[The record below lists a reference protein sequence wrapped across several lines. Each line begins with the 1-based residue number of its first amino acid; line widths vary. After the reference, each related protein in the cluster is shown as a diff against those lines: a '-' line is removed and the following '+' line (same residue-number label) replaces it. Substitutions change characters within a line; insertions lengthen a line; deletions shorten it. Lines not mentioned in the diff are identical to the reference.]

1 MERRKL
7 VAAVLTLLSLAGVAY
22 WAYPR
27 LLTKTKPVLQA
38 TGTIEATSVELTAK
52 TAGTI
57 SMLKIEEGDTVI
69 RGQLVAELSRND
81 LVAQRERDAMA
92 LLKAE
97 NQLKEMLSGA
107 RVQER
112 DAAAAE
118 VRIAEANLEK
128 ATADLERRQL
138 LYDQGAVT
146 REELDRYKT
155 NLEVAKNQLQAAQ
168 ARLSLLEAGSRPE
181 AIATARAEVERSRAV
196 LKATDAVLQDLK
208 IYSPITGVV
217 VAKNYQEGEFVQI
230 GSSVATVADLSHLWI
245 KVYVATDD
253 LPAVKLG
260 QKVHFTVSG
269 DPAVYQGTVNWIS
282 PKGEYT
288 PKTIQTR
295 QERANVVF
303 AVKIGIDNGRGRLKP
318 GMPADVTFDRG

>member
-7 VAAVLTLLSLAGVAY
+7 IAAVLVLLFLSGGFY
-22 WAYPR
+22 WVYPR
-27 LLTKTKPVLQA
+27 FFAHATPVIQA

-57 SMLKIEEGDTVI
+57 KMLKIKEGDTVT
-69 RGQLVAELSRND
+69 RGQLVAEISRND

-97 NQLKEMLSGA
+97 DQLNDLLSGA
-107 RVQER
+107 RAQER

-118 VRIAEANLEK
+118 VSTAEANFEK
-128 ATADLERRQL
+128 ASKDLERRQFL
-138 LYDQGAVT
+138 FEQGAVSQD
-146 REELDRYKT
+146 ELDRYKT
-155 NLEVAKNQLQAAQ
+155 NLEVARNQLRAAQ

-181 AIATARAEVERSRAV
+181 AIAAARAEVERSRAV
-196 LKATDAVLQDLK
+196 LKATDAMLQDLK

-217 VAKNYQEGEFVQI
+217 VTKNYQEGEFVQM
-230 GSSVATVADLSHLWI
+230 GTSVATVANLSDLWI
-245 KVYVATDD
+245 KVYVATDE

-269 DPAVYQGTVNWIS
+269 DPTVFEGTVDWIS
-282 PKGEYT
+282 SRGEYT
-288 PKTIQTR
+288 PKTIQTK

-303 AVKIGIDNGRGRLKP
+303 AVKIGIKNENGRLKP
-318 GMPADVTFDRG
+318 GMPADVTFDRR

>member
-1 MERRKL
+1 M
-7 VAAVLTLLSLAGVAY
+7 
-22 WAYPR
+22 P
-27 LLTKTKPVLQA
+27 
-38 TGTIEATSVELTAK
+38 TGRMTC
-52 TAGTI
+52 G
-57 SMLKIEEGDTVI
+57 
-69 RGQLVAELSRND
+69 
-81 LVAQRERDAMA
+81 
-92 LLKAE
+92 
-97 NQLKEMLSGA
+97 
-107 RVQER
+107 VQER

-128 ATADLERRQL
+128 ASADLERRQL

-168 ARLSLLEAGSRPE
+168 ARLSLLEAGGRPE
-181 AIATARAEVERSRAV
+181 AIAAARAEVERSRAV
-196 LKATDAVLQDLK
+196 LKATEAVLQDLK

-269 DPAVYQGTVNWIS
+269 DPTVYRGKVNWIS